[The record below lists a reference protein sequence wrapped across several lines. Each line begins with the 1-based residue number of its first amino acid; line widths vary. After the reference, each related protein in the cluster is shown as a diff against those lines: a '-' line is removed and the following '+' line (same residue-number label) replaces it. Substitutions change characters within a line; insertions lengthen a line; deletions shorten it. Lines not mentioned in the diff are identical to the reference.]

1 MDKIMMIEFLYEPFT
16 YNFMLRS
23 LVVAIAV
30 GFMLPLLG
38 AYVIN
43 RNLGFMGDALAH
55 SAFPAM
61 ILGLV
66 IGVNIFVAAIP
77 GIIIMALLLGYI
89 VNKSKIGEDTAIGIL
104 FSSLFALGFILLS
117 IYDTIPLN
125 IEDVLFGQ
133 ILGVSNNDVLVTF
146 ILLIIVVI
154 TSLIFYKQFL
164 FISFDPIGARVSGLK
179 VNLLDNVFLIVL
191 SLAIIGALQSV
202 GIILVLSMLITPA
215 AAAKLIMKTFVGSM
229 IAGSIFGIMA
239 SVIGLYLSYYLN
251 FPSGPSMALTAV
263 SIFAIV
269 WILKQSFNYSLTN
282 YIISK

>member
-1 MDKIMMIEFLYEPFT
+1 MMIEFLYEPFT

-23 LVVAIAV
+23 LIVAIAV

-61 ILGLV
+61 ILGFVLG
-66 IGVNIFVAAIP
+66 INIFVAAIP

-146 ILLIIVVI
+146 VLLIIVVI

-202 GIILVLSMLITPA
+202 GIILVLSMLVTPA